1 MKNQR
6 KKFENDMRKLLRLI
20 ATEGSI
26 SKTENINMEALKECC
41 DKNYISGIYA
51 PRMMSGQIVVEETL
65 SPRIT
70 KSGLDFLHPKHDVK
84 FIVSSSIPIASLFL
98 NIMLVIF

>member
-1 MKNQR
+1 
-6 KKFENDMRKLLRLI
+6 
-20 ATEGSI
+20 
-26 SKTENINMEALKECC
+26 
-41 DKNYISGIYA
+41 
-51 PRMMSGQIVVEETL
+51 MSGRIVVEETL

-84 FIVSSSIPIASLFL
+84 FIVSSSIAIASLLL